1 MQVETFKQKCHRL
14 QHEFNTYIMEKSS
27 GHHRQNL
34 RWIGSSLNVVKG
46 SYIQTEK
53 EKSQK
58 STKKNQLGTI
68 QMIVREY
75 DKQNKSIEKEKHRK
89 IEIIYPPE
97 GIQK

>member
-1 MQVETFKQKCHRL
+1 MQVETFKKKCHRL

-58 STKKNQLGTI
+58 STKKNQ
-68 QMIVREY
+68 Y

>member
-1 MQVETFKQKCHRL
+1 MNRIQ
-14 QHEFNTYIMEKSS
+14 
-27 GHHRQNL
+27 
-34 RWIGSSLNVVKG
+34 
-46 SYIQTEK
+46 SYPTEK

-58 STKKNQLGTI
+58 SMKKNQLGAI

-97 GIQK
+97 VIQK